1 MTPDSMVEEIRNS
14 NLASIEIRYAFQL
27 IPMVSLYIESND
39 IMKLAESTLISGLI
53 FDKNRQVLTEP
64 EPVENYILSENG
76 NEYVHFDSMTGA
88 DLIWDEGFNGS
99 GITIAVLDSGVDGD
113 HPDLENRLIGFKD
126 LINSLDD
133 MDPSG
138 GIDAY
143 WD

>member
-1 MTPDSMVEEIRNS
+1 
-14 NLASIEIRYAFQL
+14 
-27 IPMVSLYIESND
+27 
-39 IMKLAESTLISGLI
+39 MKLAESTLISGLI
-53 FDKNRQVLTEP
+53 FDKNKQVLTES

-88 DLIWDEGFNGS
+88 DLMWDEGFNGS

-143 WD
+143 

>member
-1 MTPDSMVEEIRNS
+1 M
-14 NLASIEIRYAFQL
+14 
-27 IPMVSLYIESND
+27 
-39 IMKLAESTLISGLI
+39 
-53 FDKNRQVLTEP
+53 
-64 EPVENYILSENG
+64 
-76 NEYVHFDSMTGA
+76 
-88 DLIWDEGFNGS
+88 WDEGFNGS

-143 WD
+143 

>member
-99 GITIAVLDSGVDGD
+99 GITIAVLD
-113 HPDLENRLIGFKD
+113 LIVVSTGTIQT
-126 LINSLDD
+126 LRI
-133 MDPSG
+133 
-138 GIDAY
+138 A
-143 WD
+143 